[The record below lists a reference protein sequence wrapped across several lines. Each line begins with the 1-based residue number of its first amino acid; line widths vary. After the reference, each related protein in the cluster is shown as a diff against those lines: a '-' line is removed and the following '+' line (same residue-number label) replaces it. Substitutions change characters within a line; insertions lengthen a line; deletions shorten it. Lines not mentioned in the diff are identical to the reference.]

1 MEYSSYTVNS
11 KLHPPLT
18 GREKAVFCCYDF
30 LLVPLLFSN
39 VIEIAIALME
49 VILLHT
55 YLRTSSWSES
65 GKNIQILQFE
75 RLFALLFRIED
86 TILWARS
93 Y

>member
-11 KLHPPLT
+11 KLHPPWT

-55 YLRTSSWSES
+55 YLRTSS
-65 GKNIQILQFE
+65 
-75 RLFALLFRIED
+75 
-86 TILWARS
+86 
-93 Y
+93 